1 MTGSLDR
8 HRIETSGGRLAFVDV
23 GEGEAVVLLHGYP
36 LSSHLW
42 RAFVPLLAQRL
53 RVVAPDLLGCGDSE
67 ALEGRPLDLRSQA
80 RSVRELLRALGVERF
95 AAVGH
100 GAGGAIAMLLA
111 VGADDDDLP
120 AADVGALVLIDSLV
134 PGIRVGAPSAPGPR
148 PPAGEPASHAART
161 AVASAIERG
170 MRRPERLG
178 ERDVAAYLRPFG
190 DEERARQQ
198 LRAMAEA
205 GEDALAGREAAL
217 GRLERPAFLLWGE
230 DDALVPVAAAERL
243 QAAMPSATLAVLP
256 GCGHLLPEDA
266 PETIAPLVAEWLRV
280 RYLGVAHRHD
290 AGGPVAVSI
299 GRRPPIDQEFLGPP
313 GADGGSGE
321 DAAEDPG

>member
-8 HRIETSGGRLAFVDV
+8 HRIETSGGRLAFVEAGD
-23 GEGEAVVLLHGYP
+23 GEAVVLLHGYP

-53 RVVAPDLLGCGDSE
+53 RVVAPDLLGCGESE

-80 RSVRELLRALGVERF
+80 RSVRELLLALGVERV

-111 VGADDDDLP
+111 VGADDDLP
-120 AADVGALVLIDSLV
+120 AADVGALVLIDSLA
-134 PGIRVGAPSAPGPR
+134 PGIRVGAPSASRPR
-148 PPAGEPASHAART
+148 PSAGEPASDAART

-178 ERDVAAYLRPFG
+178 ERDVAAYLRPFD

-217 GRLERPAFLLWGE
+217 GRLETPVFLLWGE

-243 QAAMPSATLAVLP
+243 QEAMPSATLAVLP

-280 RYLGVAHRHD
+280 RYLGVGHHHD

-299 GRRPPIDQEFLGPP
+299 GRRPPFDQEFLGPP
-313 GADGGSGE
+313 GADGGSGD
-321 DAAEDPG
+321 DAAGDPG